1 MHVNIL
7 MKYKK
12 DYDSINLI
20 QTTKI
25 KSFSIETNILIC

>member
-1 MHVNIL
+1 MHLNIL

-12 DYDSINLI
+12 DYDPINLI

-25 KSFSIETNILIC
+25 KSFSI